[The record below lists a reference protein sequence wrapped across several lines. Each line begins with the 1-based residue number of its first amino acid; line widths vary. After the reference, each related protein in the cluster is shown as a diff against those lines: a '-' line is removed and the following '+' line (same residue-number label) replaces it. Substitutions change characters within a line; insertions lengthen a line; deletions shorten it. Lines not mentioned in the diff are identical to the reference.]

1 MFVARQPIFN
11 KELEVY
17 GYELL
22 FRDDENAKTFSGV
35 DATVATS
42 VVLNDLFEEGIEVLT
57 DNKKAF
63 INFNKECINLDSIEL
78 IPPEDLVI
86 EVLEHVK
93 IDNELIQRLKE
104 LRKKKYK
111 IALDDFVEEYD
122 EYELIPYADIIKY
135 DLIETPLDSLKII
148 IKKALEDK
156 KILLAEK
163 IETVEEFEK
172 AKKMGFH
179 LFQGYFFSK
188 PNIISKT
195 NDNTSSKATYST
207 IIKEL
212 EKEEPS
218 YQNLAETIELD
229 VSLAYRFLK
238 VASAKKNEETLS
250 SIKKALVKMGF
261 LEIKRWISVLM
272 LRELATEKPA
282 EILKMSLLR
291 YKFSEI
297 ISINSS
303 LKSKKVETSMTCLF
317 SMIDAILDMP
327 MEKALEGMKLSED
340 IKNALIYHKGPFEP
354 ICRIMPAYEKGEI
367 EQLEKYSK
375 LIHLDYKKLN
385 EYYIEAIIWV
395 NNISKYL

>member
-1 MFVARQPIFN
+1 M
-11 KELEVY
+11 
-17 GYELL
+17 
-22 FRDDENAKTFSGV
+22 
-35 DATVATS
+35 
-42 VVLNDLFEEGIEVLT
+42 
-57 DNKKAF
+57 
-63 INFNKECINLDSIEL
+63 
-78 IPPEDLVI
+78 VI
-86 EVLEHVK
+86 EVLENVK

-111 IALDDFVEEYD
+111 IALDDFVEGYD
-122 EYELIPYADIIKY
+122 EYELVPYADIIKY
-135 DLIETPLDSLKII
+135 DLIETPLDSLKIL

-195 NDNTSSKATYST
+195 DDNTSSKATYSS
-207 IIKEL
+207 IIREL

-218 YQNLAETIELD
+218 YQKLAETIELD

-238 VASAKKNEETLS
+238 VVSAKKNEEVLS

-272 LRELATEKPA
+272 LRELASDKPA

-291 YKFSEI
+291 YKFSEM

-303 LKSKKVETSMTCLF
+303 LKSKKVEASMTCLF

-327 MEKALEGMKLSED
+327 MEKALEGMNLSED
-340 IKNALIYHKGPFEP
+340 IKNALVYHKGPFEP
-354 ICRIMPAYEKGEI
+354 LCKIMPAYEKGEI
-367 EQLEKYSK
+367 EQLEMYTK
-375 LIHLDYKKLN
+375 LINFDYKKLN
-385 EYYIEAIIWV
+385 EYYIESIIWV